1 VIYLYFTDPVEK
13 KDLEHT
19 IWQPFFWGGI
29 VSLGEGEISPP
40 PKKGCRERTVT
51 VGWLLQ
57 NPRASH
63 SQVSDV
69 LLARHRSRLLQ
80 HSLRRRRTLQ
90 PAALPHQLFMYY
102 VHSVAAFSFLPAPR
116 NNTGPV
122 ITPAA
127 SSGKGVR
134 HRSGVRPSVC
144 LSVPRGM
151 ILKITRQRAAP
162 RRLALRID
170 ASARVPIYFFTSAVL

>member
-1 VIYLYFTDPVEK
+1 LAAV
-13 KDLEHT
+13 
-19 IWQPFFWGGI
+19 FFGVGGI
-29 VSLGEGEISPP
+29 VSLGEGEIPP
-40 PKKGCRERTVT
+40 PKKRCRERTVT

-57 NPRASH
+57 NPRASP

-134 HRSGVRPSVC
+134 HRSGVRPSVRLPVC
-144 LSVPRGM
+144 PTRYDTQNNSSEGSTKAVSVTYRRFSPSAD
-151 ILKITRQRAAP
+151 ILFHIRCFV
-162 RRLALRID
+162 IG
-170 ASARVPIYFFTSAVL
+170 VVIICGTSFADT